1 MIDGLRTTRIT
12 APGDAPLWC
21 RFAGSLAFCAGALN
35 VLAFA
40 PFGWWPLQIVA
51 LTGLF
56 YLLQKAAGVRRSALI
71 GWMYGFGWLLFG
83 TCWLYISL
91 HDYGDLPAWM
101 TIIAVAGLALFLS
114 GLMAAATGFA
124 AALRRHWCSAD
135 WIHPLLLLPA
145 LYLLAEW
152 TRAWIF
158 TGFPWISSGYA
169 HSEAPLAGFA
179 PLIGVY
185 GIGLLSAVTAGSLV
199 LLARYKWLL
208 VLPVCLLVAGSALR
222 HIDWTTPY
230 GNPITVRL
238 LQANVAQEA
247 KFNPER
253 VPTTLASYHQMISA
267 APADLISTPETA
279 LPLLLSQLPLDFI
292 PRLLDFAR
300 QSHSQL
306 LVGMPLADSPTHV
319 TNSVIGIGPSGATN
333 YRYDKHH
340 LVPFGEFIPTGFR
353 WFIDMMH
360 IPLGDFARG
369 DVMQPPLAVK
379 DQWVLPN
386 ICYEDLFGEEIA
398 NQLAGSAAQSTIL
411 LNVSN
416 IAWFGNSIALP
427 QHLQI
432 SQMRSLETGR
442 PMLRAT
448 NTGATAVI
456 DQKGRLLSQLAPLT
470 QGVLRATVQ
479 GYRGNT
485 PYIVLGNRLIVT
497 LALLMLVAAWVLR
510 SKKVSVDKPVVHK
523 TR

>member
-1 MIDGLRTTRIT
+1 MPDSGGTGALS
-12 APGDAPLWC
+12 
-21 RFAGSLAFCAGALN
+21 RFAAPIAFCAGALN

-40 PFGWWPLQIVA
+40 PYGWWPLQLLSLAA
-51 LTGLF
+51 LFWLLSRTG
-56 YLLQKAAGVRRSALI
+56 GIRRSALI

-101 TIIAVAGLALFLS
+101 TVIAVAGLALFLS

-124 AALRRHWCSAD
+124 AWLRQRWQSSPS
-135 WIHPLLLLPA
+135 IHLLLLLPA
-145 LYLLAEW
+145 MFMLAEW

-158 TGFPWISSGYA
+158 TGFPWVSSGYA
-169 HSEAPLAGFA
+169 HNAAPLAGFA

-185 GIGLLSAVTAGSLV
+185 GIGLLSAVIAGALV
-199 LLARYKWLL
+199 LLPRHKALALIPIGLL
-208 VLPVCLLVAGSALR
+208 AAGAALHR
-222 HIDWTTPY
+222 IDWTAPY
-230 GNPITVRL
+230 GKPITVRL
-238 LQANVAQEA
+238 LQANVPQEM
-247 KFNPER
+247 KFNPDR
-253 VPTTLASYHQMISA
+253 VPDTLLQYYRMMTD
-267 APADLISTPETA
+267 APADLIATPETA
-279 LPLLLSQLPLDFI
+279 MPLLLGQLPPDFV
-292 PRLLDFAR
+292 PRLATFA
-300 QSHSQL
+300 QTSHSQL
-306 LVGMPLADSPTHV
+306 LLGAPISDSAVHY
-319 TNSVIGIGPSGATN
+319 TNSVVGIDPRGNAT

-340 LVPFGEFIPTGFR
+340 LVPFGEFIPLGFH

-360 IPLGDFARG
+360 MPLGDFARG
-369 DVMQPPLAVK
+369 EPIQKPLAVK

-398 NQLAGSAAQSTIL
+398 DQLSGEASQSTLL

-432 SQMRSLETGR
+432 SQMRTLETGR

-456 DQKGRLLSQLAPLT
+456 DQKGHVLNQLPL
-470 QGVLRATVQ
+470 QSIGVLSASVQ
-479 GYRGNT
+479 GYRGMT
-485 PYIVLGNRLIVT
+485 PYIRLGNRLIVA
-497 LALLMLVAAWVLR
+497 LALLMLACGWVLR
-510 SKKVSVDKPVVHK
+510 SKKVTPAKPVARK